1 MSFSRVL
8 FRFAKKGEAK
18 HLSHRDLMR
27 LFERALRRAGLP
39 ARMSQGFNPHP
50 RLSILAALA
59 VGIEGEDE
67 ALELEFEPP
76 VTAPEASER
85 LAAQLPQG
93 IALRSA
99 ETLPEAVRPRVEA
112 AAYEAELPEDCGL
125 TEADVGSFLA
135 RQAIVVARGTDP
147 ERRER
152 DVRPAL
158 LAMSIEG
165 RRLSFEL
172 AVADRGTPKA
182 TEVLAAFLGCD
193 PAALPPIR
201 VRRTQVKLA
210 LAQPRHASGTAEIES
225 HKGNEHAT

>member
-8 FRFAKKGEAK
+8 FRFAKKGEAR

-59 VGIEGEDE
+59 VGIEAEDE
-67 ALELEFEPP
+67 ALMLDFEPP
-76 VTAPEASER
+76 VPAPEARER

-99 ETLPEAVRPRVEA
+99 ETLPEGARPRVEA
-112 AAYEAELPEDCGL
+112 AAYEAELPEGRPW
-125 TEADVGSFLA
+125 AAGDVARFLA
-135 RQAIVVARGTDP
+135 SEERQRN
-147 ERRER
+147 R

-158 LAMSIEG
+158 RAMAIEG

-172 AVADRGTPKA
+172 AVADSGTPNA
-182 TEVLAAFLGCD
+182 LEVLAAFLGCE
-193 PAALPPIR
+193 PAALPPIP
-201 VRRTQVKLA
+201 VRRTQVRLA
-210 LAQPRHASGTAEIES
+210 LAQPRHASGTAGTKCRE
-225 HKGNEHAT
+225 GNEHAT